1 MDESVIQ
8 QATKEAA
15 RSMGLFQSV
24 SSHALRRAFAM
35 HLLEDG
41 YDIRTIRERHGYQ
54 DINTTMIDI
63 HVLNRGSKGATVPS
77 IASDHGA

>member
-1 MDESVIQ
+1 MS
-8 QATKEAA
+8 
-15 RSMGLFQSV
+15 LFQSV

-54 DINTTMIDI
+54 DINPTMIDI
-63 HVLNRGSKGATVPS
+63 HVLNRGGKGSYSP
-77 IASDHGA
+77 IDRF